1 MPQIDDYVHPFA
13 EVALSNITRE
23 YPFAS
28 HHLVRSLADIVPA
41 AEKNPAFANSYDW
54 HSSVHMHYLLASL
67 LETEAAP
74 GAGWRERALDALSS
88 HLTEENMLAEAAF
101 LRKNPSWER
110 PYGWAWAVELNRVLN
125 ASEVDELRALGA
137 STQVLADTVFDLVS
151 AWLPKVAA
159 PVRHGVHSNTAFGLR
174 RILIGAR
181 TAGRDDVVDVI
192 AGAARRFFAE
202 DSAWNFTQE
211 RSGHDFLSPGL
222 CVADLMAEV
231 LTADELASWLPE
243 FLSELSP
250 ESLALTPVKVLDP
263 TDGQQSHLYGLGLSV
278 AASVMRLAPKLEA
291 VSQKS
296 SHAELL
302 AQAKGIRTRVDSLMA
317 PGLAAAVSDEYVSSH
332 WIATFAWEV
341 ANLTRHH
348 THLAT
353 THENRHQSNLHS
365 PLQQYCL

>member
-1 MPQIDDYVHPFA
+1 MSQIDDYVHPFA

-28 HHLVRSLADIVPA
+28 HHLARSLADIVPA

-67 LETEAAP
+67 LETEVAH
-74 GAGWRERALDALSS
+74 GAGWRERAIEVLTAHLS
-88 HLTEENMLAEAAF
+88 EENMFAEAAF
-101 LRKNPSWER
+101 LRENPSWER

-125 ASEVDELRALGA
+125 ASKVSELRALGA
-137 STQVLADTVFDLVS
+137 NSQVLADRVFDLVS
-151 AWLPKVAA
+151 AWLPKVAE

-202 DSAWNFTQE
+202 DAAWNFVQE

-222 CVADLMAEV
+222 CEADLMAEI
-231 LTADELASWLPE
+231 LTEDELASWLPE

-250 ESLALTPVKVLDP
+250 ESPALTPVKVLDP

-278 AASVMRLAPKLEA
+278 TASVMRLAPKLEA
-291 VSQKS
+291 IAEKS
-296 SHAELL
+296 GDEDLH
-302 AQAKGIRTRVDSLMA
+302 AQAKGMLTRVDSLMA
-317 PGLAAAVSDEYVSSH
+317 PGLEAAVSDEYVSSH
-332 WIATFAWEV
+332 WIATFAWEALICEEV
-341 ANLTRHH
+341 
-348 THLAT
+348 
-353 THENRHQSNLHS
+353 
-365 PLQQYCL
+365 C

>member
-28 HHLVRSLADIVPA
+28 HHLARSVADIVPA

-67 LETEAAP
+67 LETKTTKTVS
-74 GAGWRERALDALSS
+74 WREQALEVLSS
-88 HLTEENMLAEAAF
+88 HLSEENMFAEAAF
-101 LRKNPSWER
+101 LRDNPSWER

-125 ASEVDELRALGA
+125 ASNLDELRGLGTN
-137 STQVLADTVFDLVS
+137 TQVLADTVFDLVS
-151 AWLPKVAA
+151 TWLPKVAA

-181 TAGRDDVVDVI
+181 AAGRHDAVDVI
-192 AGAARRFFAE
+192 TGAARRFFAE
-202 DSAWNFTQE
+202 DAAWNFEQE

-222 CVADLMAEV
+222 CEADLMTEI
-231 LTADELASWLPE
+231 LTEDELASWLPS

-250 ESLALTPVKVLDP
+250 ESPALTPVKVLDP

-278 AASVMRLAPKLEA
+278 AASVLRLAPKLEQVA
-291 VSQKS
+291 EKS
-296 SHAELL
+296 DDRELM
-302 AQAKGIRTRVDSLMA
+302 AQAKGMLTRVDALMS
-317 PGLAAAVSDEYVSSH
+317 PGLEAAVSDEYVSSH
-332 WIATFAWEV
+332 WIATFAWE
-341 ANLTRHH
+341 ALILNPRDF
-348 THLAT
+348 
-353 THENRHQSNLHS
+353 ER
-365 PLQQYCL
+365 